1 MIEVVKGTME
11 ERIIKILQKDY
22 PITLKELSRKIG
34 ISEKKTKMELL
45 KLQSRGIIVME
56 RLPDKI
62 FIRLLR
68 FDFVFVG
75 RRRQY
80 KFIKRKKMKAGEG
93 TEEEEERKDDIMY
106 A

>member
-34 ISEKKTKMELL
+34 VSEKKTKMELL

-93 TEEEEERKDDIMY
+93 AEEEEERKDDIMY